1 MRTDISVSASSVSI
15 CAALIVC
22 VALKTIGNLATAL
35 GPLFASHGK
44 DFAQALVR
52 RIDRRRYVSVKQT
65 ALQLMTPRSPKQKQ
79 LDDLPNHLSCCAV
92 LVESLGESIAP
103 EMTVFLRIAATLAFT
118 DNLVKVFSAI
128 TYNIRSIRRGAQR

>member
-1 MRTDISVSASSVSI
+1 MHTDISVSAGSVSI

-22 VALKTIGNLATAL
+22 VALKTTGNLATAL
-35 GPLFASHGK
+35 GPLFTFQGK

-52 RIDRRRYVSVKQT
+52 RIDRRRWVCRKQKG
-65 ALQLMTPRSPKQKQ
+65 LQLIIFHSPKQKQ
-79 LDDLPNHLSCCAV
+79 IDELPNHLSCCAV

-128 TYNIRSIRRGAQR
+128 TYNIRSMRMGAQR